1 MLGVNRTYDG
11 LMNST
16 RMTDVR
22 RCPIRVAPPSE
33 LRQTGRRSFGRPSRH
48 HFASQRMC
56 ANLTDAFAL
65 KQGQAGMEMIS
76 TILEQF
82 GKPLSL
88 ITLCSLTFGLFV
100 FIENMSGKQARA
112 DFARYLKSTDFAKA
126 VVHLPND
133 THVLFERVFGARH
146 ISWRCVKTSIL
157 FSVAAFAIIVVLN
170 FLNDPTLWR
179 SWTLITWEHGRVFFY
194 LFVAYAIWSI
204 VPDYF
209 NLLKTRKVL
218 GLITTRQINRP
229 SALVAI
235 LFADFLIG
243 YAIFTLSFLPMGG
256 FFLAFLLGKADWNH
270 IVSNFGFYPLPI
282 FSGLE
287 FPLEVLFWPGMVP
300 SIWLWFYVVATVVV
314 RLAVRSA
321 PVFRFSI
328 YFFDI
333 DEHPIRSVGI
343 VAAVLISCVYIVL
356 LAIWKFA
363 DLLSEA
369 T

>member
-1 MLGVNRTYDG
+1 ML
-11 LMNST
+11 
-16 RMTDVR
+16 
-22 RCPIRVAPPSE
+22 
-33 LRQTGRRSFGRPSRH
+33 
-48 HFASQRMC
+48 
-56 ANLTDAFAL
+56 
-65 KQGQAGMEMIS
+65 S

-82 GKPLSL
+82 GKSLSL
-88 ITLCSLTFGLFV
+88 ITLCSITFGLFV
-100 FIENMSGKQARA
+100 FIENMSGTQARA

-146 ISWRCVKTSIL
+146 FSWRCIKTSIL
-157 FSVAAFAIIVVLN
+157 FSVAAFAIIVLLN
-170 FLNDPTLWR
+170 VLNDPKRFW
-179 SWTLITWEHGRVFFY
+179 WTLKLFETSAGFFNT
-194 LFVAYAIWSI
+194 LVAYVIWSI

-218 GLITTRQINRP
+218 GLITARQINRP
-229 SALVAI
+229 SVLVVI

-243 YAIFTLSFLPMGG
+243 YAIFILTLLPMGL
-256 FFLAFLLGKADWNH
+256 FSLHFVFFLLGRVDWH
-270 IVSNFGFYPLPI
+270 HVVSNFGFNPVPI

-287 FPLEVLFWPGMVP
+287 WPLEMLFWPGMVP
-300 SIWLWFYVVATVVV
+300 SIWLWFYVVATLVV

-333 DEHPIRSVGI
+333 DQHPIRSVGI
-343 VAAVLISCVYIVL
+343 VAAALVGCVHIVL
-356 LAIWKFA
+356 FSIWKFA

>member
-1 MLGVNRTYDG
+1 
-11 LMNST
+11 
-16 RMTDVR
+16 
-22 RCPIRVAPPSE
+22 
-33 LRQTGRRSFGRPSRH
+33 
-48 HFASQRMC
+48 
-56 ANLTDAFAL
+56 
-65 KQGQAGMEMIS
+65 MEMVS

-88 ITLCSLTFGLFV
+88 ITLCSFTFGLFV

-112 DFARYLKSTDFAKA
+112 DFTEYLKSTDFAKA

-146 ISWRCVKTSIL
+146 FSWRCVKTSIL
-157 FSVAAFAIIVVLN
+157 FSIAAFAIIALLN
-170 FLNDPTLWR
+170 VLNDPKRWR
-179 SWTLITWEHGRVFFY
+179 STLKFFETY
-194 LFVAYAIWSI
+194 PGFFNTLVAYAIWSI
-204 VPDYF
+204 VPDYL

-218 GLITTRQINRP
+218 GLITARQINRP
-229 SALVAI
+229 SVLVVI

-243 YAIFTLSFLPMGG
+243 YAIFTLTLLPMGL
-256 FFLAFLLGKADWNH
+256 FSLHFVFFLLGKVDWNH
-270 IVSNFGFYPLPI
+270 VVSNFGFNPLPI

-287 FPLEVLFWPGMVP
+287 WPFEMLFWPGMVP
-300 SIWLWFYVVATVVV
+300 SIWLWFYVVATLVV

-333 DEHPIRSVGI
+333 DQHPIRSVGI
-343 VAAVLISCVYIVL
+343 VAAALVGCVYIVL
-356 LAIWKFA
+356 FSIWKFA